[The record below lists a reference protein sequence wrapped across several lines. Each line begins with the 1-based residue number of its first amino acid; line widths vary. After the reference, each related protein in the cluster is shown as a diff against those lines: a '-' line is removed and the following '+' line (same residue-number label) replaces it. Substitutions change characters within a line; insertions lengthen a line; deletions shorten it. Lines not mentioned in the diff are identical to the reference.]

1 MQRIVF
7 VCSEPVKEEP
17 KEPVDPAVR
26 AKQNWLRL
34 FEKVRRQLQE
44 VRLDVH
50 FCRKSIVGP
59 RNRLL
64 YWFMSWFMHRMHEFG
79 KSQLTSWLLREEK
92 DACLFNFALKT
103 HLHNHCKLTLI
114 FSQFHSEMHHVMEV
128 KWVANNIYFYIF
140 IHIFCL

>member
-26 AKQNWLRL
+26 AKENWLRL

-50 FCRKSIVGP
+50 FCRKSK
-59 RNRLL
+59 LL
-64 YWFMSWFMHRMHEFG
+64 LDPETVYYIDLCLGLCIECL
-79 KSQLTSWLLREEK
+79 KS
-92 DACLFNFALKT
+92 A
-103 HLHNHCKLTLI
+103 
-114 FSQFHSEMHHVMEV
+114 
-128 KWVANNIYFYIF
+128 
-140 IHIFCL
+140 